1 MQLRMRGVKSSLLLF
16 SLLCACNRVVQAGDL
31 SLYSYLVC
39 QKNPSIYSSCLS
51 FALKVG
57 DGVTSGLEANGD
69 EFRVNGKD
77 LKILSGSL
85 HYFR

>member
-1 MQLRMRGVKSSLLLF
+1 MFSSPFLSSLRLQ
-16 SLLCACNRVVQAGDL
+16 SSCPCWRPL
-31 SLYSYLVC
+31 SLFLPGLSKPL
-39 QKNPSIYSSCLS
+39 SICSSSLS
-51 FALKVG
+51 SALKVG

>member
-1 MQLRMRGVKSSLLLF
+1 MP
-16 SLLCACNRVVQAGDL
+16 AIEL
-31 SLYSYLVC
+31 SKLETF
-39 QKNPSIYSSCLS
+39 PSIPTWFVKTPSSYSSCLS